1 MMDCPTLI
9 GKNVKNATLVAA
21 LVTSVAFSAN
31 AMSADTDTD
40 GDGMA
45 SFAELQLV
53 YPFLTVSMFMDIDT
67 NGDGLVDDE
76 EMAIA
81 VELGNLADP
90 ETDS

>member
-9 GKNVKNATLVAA
+9 GKNVKNEILVAA
-21 LVTSVAFSAN
+21 LMTSVAFSAH
-31 AMSADTDTD
+31 AMSAEIDTD

-45 SFAELQLV
+45 SFAELQV
-53 YPFLTVSMFMDIDT
+53 SYPELTEEMFGEIDT

-81 VELGNLADP
+81 IELGNLADP
-90 ETDS
+90 ETDA

>member
-1 MMDCPTLI
+1 MI
-9 GKNVKNATLVAA
+9 GKNVENATLVAA

-31 AMSADTDTD
+31 AVSADTDTD

-53 YPFLTVSMFMDIDT
+53 YPFLTDSMFMDIDT
-67 NGDGLVDDE
+67 NGDGLINDE

-81 VELGNLADP
+81 LELGNLENP